1 MESKKN
7 LKSFRTLKPKGLNMI
22 AKITPKSLNMIAK
35 IVQKVHLGLT
45 ISDAFKYKY
54 STKVLCES
62 NIYSFLKQMR
72 RTKTGRVHGTYVIS
86 LPQLCYIENYKK
98 HIYKIRSTG
107 GKT

>member
-1 MESKKN
+1 
-7 LKSFRTLKPKGLNMI
+7 
-22 AKITPKSLNMIAK
+22 MIAK

-62 NIYSFLKQMR
+62 NIYPFLKQMR
-72 RTKTGRVHGTYVIS
+72 RTKTGRIHGTYVIS

-107 GKT
+107 GKPWTVLCHGRWTKIQERNHWSWGEKSF